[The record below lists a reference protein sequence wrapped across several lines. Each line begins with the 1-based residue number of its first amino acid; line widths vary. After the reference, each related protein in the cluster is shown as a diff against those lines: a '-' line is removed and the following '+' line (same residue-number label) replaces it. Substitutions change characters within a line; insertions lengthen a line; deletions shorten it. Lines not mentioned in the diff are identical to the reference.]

1 MPFLYETR
9 DGNVIRPAAFRPREP
24 DPCPAEQVARDIEA
38 LFGRPRVSV
47 LDVVLTVS
55 AVALF
60 ALALAMVRT

>member
-1 MPFLYETR
+1 MRALYETR
-9 DGNVIRPAAFRPREP
+9 DGNVIRPAAFRPRDP

-47 LDVVLTVS
+47 LDVALTVS

-60 ALALAMVRT
+60 ALVLVAVRS